1 MIFKQAQRLPI
12 LAEGRA
18 KSRRLFPRELNHAQ
32 LCDHDRPAEDR
43 DDAKQREN
51 DLAGDS
57 RMFEREEQTAGRED
71 LRK

>member
-1 MIFKQAQRLPI
+1 VIFKQAQRLPVFP
-12 LAEGRA
+12 EGRA

-32 LCDHDRPAEDR
+32 LRDHDRPAENG

-57 RMFEREEQTAGRED
+57 GVFEREEKTTRREN